1 MFGIPMSNRTF
12 SRVGQTI
19 ICDTGSGFLNYEVID
34 LTPPWRER
42 VDTLVF
48 CHGVGIDSNV

>member
-1 MFGIPMSNRTF
+1 MSNRTF